1 MLDYSRW
8 CCMQRKKT
16 NKQKKTPSKP
26 IHSRI
31 KEECKAEDY
40 IKQDIHRDT
49 ECNVQWKKKHRRTR
63 KKIARHMNMSNST

>member
-1 MLDYSRW
+1 MVLHAEE
-8 CCMQRKKT
+8 K
-16 NKQKKTPSKP
+16 NKQKKKKPTKP